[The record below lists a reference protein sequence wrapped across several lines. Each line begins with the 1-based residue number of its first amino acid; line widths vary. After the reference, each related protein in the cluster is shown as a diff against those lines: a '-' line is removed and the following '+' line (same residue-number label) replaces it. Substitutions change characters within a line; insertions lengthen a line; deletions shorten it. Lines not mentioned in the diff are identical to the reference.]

1 MEWFADPSAWL
12 GLATLVLLEIV
23 LGIDNLIFVSIL
35 AEKLPAKQRQKA
47 RMIGLSLALGM
58 RLVFLA
64 SIFWIVHLTE
74 PLLTVSGF
82 TLSGRDLIFL
92 GGGLFLLY
100 KATKEM
106 HERVE
111 NSAHMGGDSVKKGAK
126 FWSVVLQ
133 IIILDLVFSIDSVVT
148 AVGMVN
154 HLDQMI
160 IAVIIA
166 MMVMMFA
173 SKPLAEFINKRP
185 TVVVLCLGFLM
196 MIGFSLIADGLG
208 FHVPKSYLYVA
219 IGFSIFVEGIN
230 QVINDR
236 GKKRRPR

>member
-23 LGIDNLIFVSIL
+23 LGIDNLIFIAIL
-35 AEKLPAKQRQKA
+35 AEKLPAKQRKKA

-74 PLLTVSGF
+74 PLLVLFGF
-82 TLSGRDLIFL
+82 DLSGRDIIFL
-92 GGGLFLLY
+92 GGGLFLMY

-111 NSAHMGGDSVKKGAK
+111 NSAHLGGEQKKAAK
-126 FWSVVLQ
+126 FWPVVIQ
-133 IIILDLVFSIDSVVT
+133 IVVLDLVFSIDSVVT
-148 AVGMVN
+148 AVGMVD

-173 SKPLAEFINKRP
+173 SGPLSRFINKRP
-185 TVVVLCLGFLM
+185 TVIVLCLGFLM
-196 MIGFSLIADGLG
+196 MIGFALIADGLG
-208 FHVPKSYLYVA
+208 FHVPKSYLYTA
-219 IGFSIFVEGIN
+219 IGFSIFVEFIN
-230 QVINDR
+230 QVIADR
-236 GKKRRPR
+236 SKKRSR

>member
-1 MEWFADPSAWL
+1 MEWIADPSAWL
-12 GLATLVLLEIV
+12 GLATLVLLEII
-23 LGIDNLIFVSIL
+23 LGIDNLIFIAIL
-35 AEKLPAKQRQKA
+35 AEKLPVKQRQKA

-74 PLLTVSGF
+74 PLLTLFGF
-82 TLSGRDLIFL
+82 DLSGRDLIFL
-92 GGGLFLLY
+92 GGGVFLLY
-100 KATKEM
+100 KATKEI

-111 NSAHMGGDSVKKGAK
+111 NSAHMGGNSSKATAK
-126 FWSVVLQ
+126 FWPVVIQ
-133 IIILDLVFSIDSVVT
+133 IIVLDLVFSIDSVVT
-148 AVGMVN
+148 AVGMVD

-173 SKPLAEFINKRP
+173 SQPLSNFINKRP
-185 TVVVLCLGFLM
+185 TVIVLCLGFLM

-208 FHVPKSYLYVA
+208 FHVPKSYLYAA
-219 IGFSIFVEGIN
+219 IGFSIFVEFVN
-230 QVINDR
+230 QVIADR
-236 GKKRRPR
+236 SKKRRR